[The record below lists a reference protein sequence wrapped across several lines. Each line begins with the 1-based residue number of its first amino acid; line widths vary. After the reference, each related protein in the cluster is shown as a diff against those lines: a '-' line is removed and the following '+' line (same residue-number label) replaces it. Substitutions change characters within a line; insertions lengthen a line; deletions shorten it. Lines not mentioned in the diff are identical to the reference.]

1 MLAISSQLQY
11 LMYMTDTYDS
21 LDRLAHATGMTDLE
35 YQEQQKIFAELR
47 ECKEPAPMPEVHQN
61 HEEPLID
68 PYDDYDYG
76 YHSQW
81 E

>member
-1 MLAISSQLQY
+1 
-11 LMYMTDTYDS
+11 MTDTYDS

-35 YQEQQKIFAELR
+35 HQEQQKVLASLARKEKILAELR